1 MSKCLLCQKGVFKG
15 SVVAIFLCFIPL
27 DNCIKRNKS
36 LSIAPQNR
44 DGRAATYSAVS
55 LFFFLD
61 ALASFDFKLLVSQS
75 LSHTFSGSG

>member
-1 MSKCLLCQKGVFKG
+1 MSKCLLCQKKMHNEREHC
-15 SVVAIFLCFIPL
+15 SVVAIFLCFISL

-61 ALASFDFKLLVSQS
+61 ALASFDFKLS
-75 LSHTFSGSG
+75 LSH